1 VSVAH
6 CIVRAALAW
15 LGVVLLS
22 CTTRTKL
29 PDPVPPFTRTP
40 SEAFRARPPV
50 LEPGGDLVVP
60 EQRVLT
66 LENGLRVIVVE
77 RHDLPVAA
85 LAFANR
91 AARDADVPALV
102 GLAALTVR
110 TLDGGTVFENG
121 EILTQL
127 TIDGRRLRLGTTREG
142 TAIQIETL
150 PWGVDEALAVLA
162 RWVRFPALSETA
174 LDDAL
179 SAQLDEIRM
188 HENSLIMHLHRAA
201 LERLYGPGHALTLPT
216 VGTQR
221 NLARLKLADVKAFHG
236 RTFRPGASAIV
247 AVGDVD
253 ANRVHELV
261 RAHFGTWSAA
271 SIPVVSE
278 SAPGVRRRKMEV
290 SAVVHGPQQAAVVAL
305 YPCPGHA
312 DPDALAGDLL
322 AVVLG
327 QMTLS
332 RTAVRLRHEAGA
344 SYAGSAQ
351 CLQRRNF
358 GELTIVLT
366 SDSERVGF
374 TLETILEQVE
384 SLKTELVSA
393 QELETAKSRVLALY
407 TGRIA
412 STPALAGVLAS
423 HFVSGIPDDFFP
435 TLTERV
441 RALNAE
447 RLRDVA
453 AHYFT
458 GDRFAVAV
466 GGDPLLLNHQL
477 NNFGEVQWSRLEE
490 RSK

>member
-1 VSVAH
+1 VTRT
-6 CIVRAALAW
+6 VRAVFAW
-15 LGVVLLS
+15 LGLVLLA

-29 PDPVPPFTRTP
+29 PEPVPPFTRTP
-40 SEAFRARPPV
+40 AEAFRARPPA
-50 LEPGGDLVVP
+50 LEPGGELVVP
-60 EQRVLT
+60 EKRVFT

-85 LAFANR
+85 FAFANR

-102 GLAALTVR
+102 GLAALTAR
-110 TLDGGTVFENG
+110 TLDGGTLFENG
-121 EILTQL
+121 EVFTQL
-127 TIDGRRLRLGTTREG
+127 SIDGRRLRLGTSREG
-142 TAIQIETL
+142 TAVQIETL
-150 PWGVDEALAVLA
+150 PWGVDEALALLA
-162 RWVRFPALSETA
+162 RWVRFPALNEAA

-179 SAQLDEIRM
+179 SGQLDEIRV
-188 HENSLIMHLHRAA
+188 HENNLLLHLHRTA

-216 VGTQR
+216 LGTHR
-221 NLARLKLADVKAFHG
+221 NLERFRLVDVKSFYE
-236 RTFRPGASAIV
+236 RTFQPGASTIV
-247 AVGDVD
+247 AVGDVN
-253 ANRVHELV
+253 ANQVLELV
-261 RAHFGTWSAA
+261 RAHFGSWSAA
-271 SIPVVSE
+271 NVPVMIE
-278 SAPGVRRRKMEV
+278 SAPGVRRRKLEV
-290 SAVVHGPQQAAVVAL
+290 SAIVHGPQQAFVVAL

-312 DPDALAGDLL
+312 DADALAGDLL

-344 SYAGSAQ
+344 SYAGTAE
-351 CLQRRNF
+351 CVQRRNF

-366 SDSERVGF
+366 SDSERVRF

-393 QELETAKSRVLALY
+393 QELETAKSRLLALY
-407 TGRIA
+407 TGRVA

-423 HFVSGIPDDFFP
+423 HFVSGVPDDFFP

-441 RALNAE
+441 RTLNAE

-453 AHYFT
+453 ARYFT

-477 NNFGEVQWSRLEE
+477 NHFGEVQWSRLEE